1 MILREWK
8 IWYFAIGL
16 DYGIL
21 TFFFTLCSFIVSED
35 GDKTKKQI
43 SVFVILSNFKKEKK
57 KEQLPNCFFLD
68 DLKKQNNKVFS
79 VLEDIFRNILVENR
93 NFQIFTYSSKAAGL
107 LLKSVVE
114 LMFPSL

>member
-1 MILREWK
+1 M
-8 IWYFAIGL
+8 
-16 DYGIL
+16 
-21 TFFFTLCSFIVSED
+21 
-35 GDKTKKQI
+35 
-43 SVFVILSNFKKEKK
+43 
-57 KEQLPNCFFLD
+57 FFLD

-114 LMFPSL
+114 LMFQSLLQLAKNMNHVFFGNNILKEIS